1 MCHGGELHV
10 RVGGKRFAGREGRS
24 GPISKPPAPGMAAVT
39 VAPDEPTGG
48 GWGGGGSGAP
58 QRIYLKTLSVSR
70 QNDDQEPL
78 IVLRYMSWGY
88 CFKLFFVRAA
98 LTGPQTETFKG
109 SVTGATFPDPPLR
122 GVMGLKRPSPP
133 PPAQTFL
140 PYRMQEGTRL

>member
-1 MCHGGELHV
+1 M
-10 RVGGKRFAGREGRS
+10 
-24 GPISKPPAPGMAAVT
+24 
-39 VAPDEPTGG
+39 
-48 GWGGGGSGAP
+48 GGGGSGAP

-133 PPAQTFL
+133 PRADL
-140 PYRMQEGTRL
+140 PPLSYAGGHQALSLHETDPMKRDAIAGLADADVRRKSSHAPGGHGPLVKRHKRTT